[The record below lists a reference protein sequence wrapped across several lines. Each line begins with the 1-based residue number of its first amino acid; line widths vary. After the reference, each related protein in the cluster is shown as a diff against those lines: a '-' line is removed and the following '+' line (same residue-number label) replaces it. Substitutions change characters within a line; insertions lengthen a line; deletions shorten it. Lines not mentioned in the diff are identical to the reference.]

1 MENKHIFLIVFLIL
15 ILVLFLYRHKIKES
29 FDSSPKS
36 VVDYRGVGTYLRDI
50 PSVNRQMMMF
60 RSVQPKTYKDTEG
73 YMLQMPK
80 NFDGR
85 IVWKNYLRPI
95 TNQGICGNCWAH
107 AGSNSLADRFAIMSL
122 GQIDFIPSPYEI
134 TVCGAYQWVKSIS
147 FDNTNEKIEGGKYS
161 GKNYSEFVESL
172 KSSGIPYNENTND
185 GKITIE
191 YASIDEQWEN
201 ENELK
206 MIDDIYQGRVGDGG
220 GCGGASVAD
229 SANILYADGITDV
242 GCFPSNYD
250 ESNKKYDIPSTD
262 PSRSKD
268 FPYCYQLQSLY
279 LDTCVDGKTPMRKY
293 RAKTVYTVGD
303 VTVRNENLGSEIE
316 EIYNDSSRINS
327 IIEDIRQEIYRNGS
341 LFAGF
346 MVYKDLQ
353 ENYEPKPQ
361 YNVKCDSISYN
372 GNTLVV
378 SCDFKFNQSMVGG
391 GIVYEDT
398 TVYITKV
405 VDDNTVET
413 DPPIVVKDSKTITV
427 LTPNRGIFRYNPQTH
442 YTGNNDYFFGG
453 HAIRVVGWGEDECT
467 HLENGKIIK
476 ENVPYWIIANSW
488 GKDWGDNGYFKLE
501 SGNVGFQLEMNCMG
515 MLPDFNGME
524 IINPRLKTIE
534 SEFEKYTVNFT
545 GRKVDNKSGFYT
557 TAINDCKRELNNG
570 DTSPYM
576 KDNPILPDY
585 YNFYAAEIGDYT
597 IDVENCE
604 LPNLACNNRDKKS
617 SKKCVRS
624 ISRGTS
630 SSVASTSSVNSS
642 GGTGCTIL

>member
-1 MENKHIFLIVFLIL
+1 MEDKYIFLIILLIL
-15 ILVLFLYRHKIKES
+15 VIVLFLYRHKTRENFES
-29 FDSSPKS
+29 AKP
-36 VVDYRGVGTYLRDI
+36 VIDYRGVGTYLRDI

-60 RSVQPKTYKDTEG
+60 RSVQPQTYKDTEG

-85 IVWKNYLRPI
+85 TVWKDYLRPI
-95 TNQGICGNCWAH
+95 TNQGVCGNCWAH

-134 TVCGAYQWVKSIS
+134 TVCGVYQWAKTIS
-147 FDNTNEKIEGGKYS
+147 FNNTNEKIEGGKYS
-161 GKNYSEFVESL
+161 GKNYSEFVDTL
-172 KSSGIPYNENTND
+172 KNNGIPYTESSSID
-185 GKITIE
+185 GKIDIV
-191 YASIDEQWEN
+191 YASIDEQWGN

-206 MIDDIYQGRVGDGG
+206 AIDDIYQGRVGEGG
-220 GCGGASVAD
+220 GCGGASVVD
-229 SANILYADGITDV
+229 SANILYADGITDI
-242 GCFPSNYD
+242 GCFPPQSD
-250 ESNKKYDIPSTD
+250 NKKYNIPNTD
-262 PSRSKD
+262 PGSSKE

-279 LDTCVDGKTPMRKY
+279 LDTCVDGVTPMRKY
-293 RAKTVYTVGD
+293 KAKTVYTVGN
-303 VTVRNENLGSEIE
+303 VTIGNTNLASEIE
-316 EIYNDSSRINS
+316 EIYSDSSRINS

-353 ENYEPKPQ
+353 EEYEPKSQ
-361 YNVKCDSISYN
+361 YNVTCDSISHT
-372 GNTLVV
+372 GNTLVI
-378 SCDFKFNQSMVGG
+378 SCDFKFNKFMVGG
-391 GIVYEDT
+391 GIVYDGT
-398 TVYITKV
+398 TVYITKF

-413 DPPIVVKDSKTITV
+413 DAPITVGDSKNITV
-427 LTPNRGIFRYNPQTH
+427 LTPNRGIFRYNPQHH
-442 YTGNNDYFFGG
+442 YTGNNDYFLGG

-467 HLENGKIIK
+467 RLENDKIVK
-476 ENVPYWIIANSW
+476 ETVSYWIIANSW
-488 GKDWGDNGYFKLE
+488 GEEWGEKGYFKLE

-534 SEFEKYTVNFT
+534 SDFEKYTVEFT

-557 TAINDCKRELNNG
+557 TAINDCKRELNSG

-576 KDNPILPDY
+576 KDDPVLPDY

-604 LPNLACNNRDKKS
+604 LPNLACNNKGKKS

-624 ISRGTS
+624 ISRGNSSSVSSSTRSSTS
-630 SSVASTSSVNSS
+630 SSSF
-642 GGTGCTIL
+642 CTIL